1 MSPTFTKLI
10 IICSL
15 LNCIHGTYPPVGYYI
30 HRNVTRYDVFQVEYR
45 VTFNQGWPHMV
56 YTLLNCWSDTTLEGW
71 FSLKDFDVP
80 EGCSLDLKD
89 RDDRRHWTTITQTCN
104 ATATY
109 MGHPMQPDDLKT
121 LITKKDAGGRPYIEL
136 SFSKTKLKLLKYH

>member
-1 MSPTFTKLI
+1 MSHTFTKLI

-15 LNCIHGTYPPVGYYI
+15 LNCIHGTYPPVGRYMY
-30 HRNVTRYDVFQVEYR
+30 NNETRYGEFRIEYW

-56 YTLLNCWSDTTLEGW
+56 YTFLNCWSYTTLKGW

-80 EGCSLDLKD
+80 EGCSLDLRDKAD
-89 RDDRRHWTTITQTCN
+89 RDRWKNITQTCN
-104 ATATY
+104 VAATY
-109 MGHPMQPDDLKT
+109 MGHPMQPGDLET